1 MILESL
7 LLLSSLILGVF
18 LGAQLTEA
26 VLFVPN
32 WKSLRRDDF
41 FDFYQNYG
49 KKIHRFFAPLTILAT
64 VVPMITVLYS
74 LIHQVGNQVLL
85 VSMGL
90 LTLSFFSTYFL
101 YFKKANQRF
110 FEGGLSDIELRNE
123 LKKWGH
129 WHWLRVGFELLAF
142 GLSLFL
148 LIGWGN

>member
-1 MILESL
+1 MILEIL
-7 LLLSSLILGVF
+7 LLLSSLFLGMF

-49 KKIHRFFAPLTILAT
+49 KEIHRFFAPLTIITT
-64 VVPMITVLYS
+64 VVPLIMVLYS
-74 LIHQVGNQVLL
+74 LIYQVGNQVLL
-85 VSMGL
+85 AFMGL

-110 FEGGLSDIELRNE
+110 FQGDLSDIELQNE
-123 LKKWGH
+123 LKKWGQ
-129 WHWLRVGFELLAF
+129 WHWVRVGFEFLAF

-148 LIGWGN
+148 LIGCAD